1 MTLFL
6 KRLVHLNF
14 NLLLFIKMKSIGIW
28 NDLKLGKVFVSN
40 DYIKNTPFI
49 FSMTLADHKPN
60 LLMFNSMRKYNFWK
74 LFVDNFKCRFGLF

>member
-1 MTLFL
+1 
-6 KRLVHLNF
+6 
-14 NLLLFIKMKSIGIW
+14 MKSIGIW

-74 LFVDNFKCRFGLF
+74 LFVDNFKCRLGLF